1 MDGKF
6 KPPNIQV
13 FINFR
18 GDQLRNNFVGY
29 LRHALRIS
37 KINVFIDNEEQRGED
52 LNTLFKR
59 IEESGIA
66 IVVSLLRLKNVW
78 TKKKKRTCGRRPAQG
93 VINKHWIY
101 LYISYL
107 GKEIDL
113 RSIPMLLLTIEGA
126 DYTSFDTYY

>member
-18 GDQLRNNFVGY
+18 GEQVRYNFVGY
-29 LRHALRIS
+29 LRHALRMS

-52 LNTLFKR
+52 FNTLFKR
-59 IEESGIA
+59 IEDSGIA
-66 IVVSLLRLKNVW
+66 IVVFSSRYTESKWCLDELVKIKERVDQGLLKV
-78 TKKKKRTCGRRPAQG
+78 
-93 VINKHWIY
+93 Y

-107 GKEIDL
+107 GKESDL
-113 RSIPMLLLTIEGA
+113 RSLPMLLLTIEGA
-126 DYTSFDTYY
+126 DYTSFNTYY